1 MRTIKR
7 YSNRKLYDTREKRYL
22 TLNHL
27 GTLVGRGEKIQVV
40 DNDSGKDI
48 TGVIL
53 SKALMDKEKESGGGF
68 LPTELFSNLLQG
80 KPHELLEY
88 LRASWESGLDQI
100 KEFESEIDRRFK
112 GFLKSGKLTTKDAL
126 KLRDSLLQGL
136 RERWRVLETALESRI
151 ESAIEAIPVASRRDV
166 ERIEKQIEDLA
177 ELVERISDAEEGSG
191 HKPAARKKTASKRKA
206 SGKKA
211 APKKAAT
218 RKPAATKARTRRP
231 APKKKAPARRKPA
244 TRKR

>member
-1 MRTIKR
+1 VRTIKR

-88 LRASWESGLDQI
+88 LRATWESGLDQI
-100 KEFESEIDRRFK
+100 KGFESEIDRRFK
-112 GFLKSGKLTTKDAL
+112 GFLKSGKLTAKDAL
-126 KLRDSLLQGL
+126 KLRDSLLDGL
-136 RERWRVLETALESRI
+136 RHRWSTLEKALESRI
-151 ESAIEAIPVASRRDV
+151 ESAIEAIPVASRKDV

-177 ELVERISDAEEGSG
+177 DLVERITDGEE
-191 HKPAARKKTASKRKA
+191 PAARK
-206 SGKKA
+206 
-211 APKKAAT
+211 
-218 RKPAATKARTRRP
+218 
-231 APKKKAPARRKPA
+231 APARGRGKAKAKPKGAARKKPA
-244 TRKR
+244 KRSTGARKR